1 MRRHGCA
8 EASRRH
14 SVAAPRIGRLGGVAF
29 HAEGNLVVANGD
41 NYRVQVLRC
50 MTWVHLRTIGSE
62 GAGNGQ
68 FNAAFG
74 VAL

>member
-1 MRRHGCA
+1 
-8 EASRRH
+8 
-14 SVAAPRIGRLGGVAF
+14 LGGVAF